1 MLRRNTPGGSDGSDL
16 STDGTASVS
25 STLLG
30 VTGDTAKLEGKFD
43 IADSIEIECEVGG
56 ELNVGGK
63 FIIGQRGTVRADVQ
77 TVDAIIHGE
86 YEGNLIATGSVE
98 ITPTGRVFGNIET
111 HSLVISKGGL
121 FNGHVAKLTE
131 SEAEGSLRPVSV
143 TELGQIARL
152 RRTKEEFD
160 STSRNGHVPELV
172 SGESA
177 QDFNGSGAR
186 ESVD

>member
-1 MLRRNTPGGSDGSDL
+1 MLGGNN
-16 STDGTASVS
+16 STQLFTVVGNDAR
-25 STLLG
+25 
-30 VTGDTAKLEGKFD
+30 LEGTFD
-43 IADSIEIECEVGG
+43 VADSIQIECEVGG
-56 ELNVGGK
+56 RMKVGK
-63 FIIGQRGTVRADVQ
+63 KLVIGEKGCVRADVQ
-77 TVDAIIHGE
+77 TVDVIIYGQ
-86 YEGNLIATGSVE
+86 YEGNMVATGSVE
-98 ITPTGRVFGNIET
+98 ISPTGRVFGNIET

-143 TELGQIARL
+143 TELEQIARL
-152 RRTKEEFD
+152 RRTKEEFE

-172 SGESA
+172 SRESA